1 MIESIILKWLKKEL
15 TPTPEAGKDFVLFEK
30 TSGKE
35 DEGLNTAT
43 FAFQSYGGS
52 LFKAASLNER
62 VKKSIKKLAETNGV
76 IKAELNS
83 DYNFTDL
90 TTKRYR
96 YQAVFDITYYKDQE
110 ETKWQMV

>member
-15 TPTPEAGKDFVLFEK
+15 TPTPVYIEEPEEAGKDFVLFEK

-52 LFKAASLNER
+52 LLKAASLNER

-96 YQAVFDITYYKDQE
+96 YQAVFDITYYKD
-110 ETKWQMV
+110 

>member
-15 TPTPEAGKDFVLFEK
+15 TPTPVYIEEPEEAGKDFVLFEK

-35 DEGLNTAT
+35 DEGLNTVT

-96 YQAVFDITYYKDQE
+96 YQAVFDITYYKD
-110 ETKWQMV
+110 